1 MGVAAQLALAVAGA
15 VAGLA
20 ATPSAL
26 TAAGAAGAAG
36 AATPAALEE
45 TRGAV
50 SVDWGEGTLTA
61 RGGAAADLHMPSA
74 DLARPGAERRARAAA
89 LARLKQALAELPLG
103 RRAHADRRRRRARAL
118 GHAQVVDVEYQSNGG
133 AVVRMRVPFG
143 DWLPAE
149 PPAGPTF
156 SVGET
161 HLAAAPEIRIGGKE
175 IVTGAARYRLG
186 APPAGAHAVAI
197 RIDHDGRWLP
207 RQKGD
212 KVDKVDKVDKDFTE
226 KLAGAAIVI
235 YVQKVLK

>member
-20 ATPSAL
+20 ATPSVLAAAGVAVAGV
-26 TAAGAAGAAG
+26 AAGAP
-36 AATPAALEE
+36 TPAALEE

-50 SVDWGEGTLTA
+50 SVDWGEGTVTA
-61 RGGAAADLHMPSA
+61 RGGAAADLRMPSA

-103 RRAHADRRRRRARAL
+103 GGRTLTADDVARAL
-118 GHAQVVDVEYQSNGG
+118 GRAQVIDVDYQSNGG

-143 DWLPAE
+143 AWLAVE
-149 PPAGPTF
+149 PPAGPSF
-156 SVGET
+156 SVGEA
-161 HLAAAPEIRIGGKE
+161 HLAAAPGIRIGGKE

-212 KVDKVDKVDKDFTE
+212 KADKDFTE